1 MLALV
6 HGLGKERGTAVM
18 LLNGMGSVV
27 KHEINLCVQTPIE
40 LKNGVGLENLDNNN
54 DHFSHPPAFH
64 LDPTHSL

>member
-1 MLALV
+1 M
-6 HGLGKERGTAVM
+6 M